1 MVAFLSDTSSVIFA
15 SANDSKEIP
24 ALLSFQV
31 QIIPRSQ
38 GKQNDV
44 IVA

>member
-1 MVAFLSDTSSVIFA
+1 MVAFLPDASTVIFA
-15 SANDSKEIP
+15 NANDSMELP
-24 ALLSFQV
+24 ALLSFQM